1 MRNSSLEACGDR
13 REIAERFV
21 EDGDEIGRGIVY
33 GGEGDGAVGG
43 PGRTDFV
50 GQEGEFGGVFEELL
64 KEGVSFCFF
73 FFLVSG
79 LGCRERGE
87 DFIILLTKYVA
98 PESNVAVV
106 SEPAVKIKFAFESSR
121 SLDNVV
127 PFSPLC
133 DVMYVMKSG
142 RSVSLAKRFDT

>member
-1 MRNSSLEACGDR
+1 M
-13 REIAERFV
+13 
-21 EDGDEIGRGIVY
+21 
-33 GGEGDGAVGG
+33 
-43 PGRTDFV
+43 
-50 GQEGEFGGVFEELL
+50 EEE
-64 KEGVSFCFF
+64 KKKEEGVSFSFF
-73 FFLVSG
+73 SVWDIQKG
-79 LGCRERGE
+79 ERI
-87 DFIILLTKYVA
+87 FILLTKYVA

-121 SLDNVV
+121 SFDNVV

>member
-1 MRNSSLEACGDR
+1 M
-13 REIAERFV
+13 
-21 EDGDEIGRGIVY
+21 
-33 GGEGDGAVGG
+33 
-43 PGRTDFV
+43 
-50 GQEGEFGGVFEELL
+50 
-64 KEGVSFCFF
+64 FF
-73 FFLVSG
+73 FFSG
-79 LGCRERGE
+79 LGCIKRGE
-87 DFIILLTKYVA
+87 DSIRLTKYVA

>member
-1 MRNSSLEACGDR
+1 MKKKRLVLVFSSLFFLFWGN
-13 REIAERFV
+13 F
-21 EDGDEIGRGIVY
+21 
-33 GGEGDGAVGG
+33 
-43 PGRTDFV
+43 
-50 GQEGEFGGVFEELL
+50 FGG
-64 KEGVSFCFF
+64 CII
-73 FFLVSG
+73 
-79 LGCRERGE
+79 ERAE
-87 DFIILLTKYVA
+87 DFILLTKYVA

-121 SLDNVV
+121 SFDNVV

>member
-1 MRNSSLEACGDR
+1 M
-13 REIAERFV
+13 
-21 EDGDEIGRGIVY
+21 
-33 GGEGDGAVGG
+33 
-43 PGRTDFV
+43 
-50 GQEGEFGGVFEELL
+50 EEE
-64 KEGVSFCFF
+64 KKKKEEGVSSGFFLLFFCF
-73 FFLVSG
+73 G
-79 LGCRERGE
+79 DMQKGERI
-87 DFIILLTKYVA
+87 FIRLTKYVA

-121 SLDNVV
+121 SFDNVV

>member
-1 MRNSSLEACGDR
+1 MK
-13 REIAERFV
+13 
-21 EDGDEIGRGIVY
+21 
-33 GGEGDGAVGG
+33 
-43 PGRTDFV
+43 
-50 GQEGEFGGVFEELL
+50 EE
-64 KEGVSFCFF
+64 KKEEEEGVSFGFF
-73 FFLVSG
+73 FFLFSV
-79 LGCRERGE
+79 LGRIERGE

-121 SLDNVV
+121 SFDNVV

>member
-1 MRNSSLEACGDR
+1 MK
-13 REIAERFV
+13 
-21 EDGDEIGRGIVY
+21 
-33 GGEGDGAVGG
+33 
-43 PGRTDFV
+43 
-50 GQEGEFGGVFEELL
+50 EE
-64 KEGVSFCFF
+64 KKKEEEGVSFWFLLFFGFLFWGICFP
-73 FFLVSG
+73 
-79 LGCRERGE
+79 GCIIERGE

>member
-1 MRNSSLEACGDR
+1 M
-13 REIAERFV
+13 
-21 EDGDEIGRGIVY
+21 
-33 GGEGDGAVGG
+33 
-43 PGRTDFV
+43 

-64 KEGVSFCFF
+64 KEEKKKEEGVSFSFF
-73 FFLVSG
+73 SVWDVQ
-79 LGCRERGE
+79 ERGE

>member
-1 MRNSSLEACGDR
+1 M
-13 REIAERFV
+13 
-21 EDGDEIGRGIVY
+21 
-33 GGEGDGAVGG
+33 
-43 PGRTDFV
+43 
-50 GQEGEFGGVFEELL
+50 GQEGEFGGVFEELFFL
-64 KEGVSFCFF
+64 KKEGVSFGFF
-73 FFLVSG
+73 FFFFV
-79 LGCRERGE
+79 LGMYKKGERI
-87 DFIILLTKYVA
+87 FIRLTKYVA

-121 SLDNVV
+121 SFDNVV

>member
-1 MRNSSLEACGDR
+1 MK
-13 REIAERFV
+13 
-21 EDGDEIGRGIVY
+21 
-33 GGEGDGAVGG
+33 
-43 PGRTDFV
+43 
-50 GQEGEFGGVFEELL
+50 EE
-64 KEGVSFCFF
+64 KKKKEEEGVSFGFF
-73 FFLVSG
+73 FFFSSFSVWG
-79 LGCRERGE
+79 IYRKGERI
-87 DFIILLTKYVA
+87 FLLLTKYVA

>member
-1 MRNSSLEACGDR
+1 MK
-13 REIAERFV
+13 
-21 EDGDEIGRGIVY
+21 
-33 GGEGDGAVGG
+33 
-43 PGRTDFV
+43 
-50 GQEGEFGGVFEELL
+50 EE
-64 KEGVSFCFF
+64 KKKEEGVSFGFF
-73 FFLVSG
+73 FFFSG
-79 LGCRERGE
+79 LGCIKRGE
-87 DFIILLTKYVA
+87 EFIILLTKYVA